1 MLIVI
6 YKKVDNKEDGQKE
19 LPKAE
24 PGEPGKS
31 FNYLKI

>member
-1 MLIVI
+1 MMLILI

-24 PGEPGKS
+24 PVEPGKS
-31 FNYLKI
+31 F